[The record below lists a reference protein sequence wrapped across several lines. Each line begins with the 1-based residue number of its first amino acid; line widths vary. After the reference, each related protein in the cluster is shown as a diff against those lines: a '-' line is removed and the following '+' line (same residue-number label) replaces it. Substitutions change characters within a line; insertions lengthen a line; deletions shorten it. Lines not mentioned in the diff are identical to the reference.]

1 MVASSWLAWCLAS
14 RAWQWQVS
22 CNWVCPCQPIALFC
36 IGPAGVASKWPWAL
50 ARAFTKPAASRCPA
64 DGATERLVLAA
75 LRQDSGAAVADG
87 LRSNERRNGLLF
99 DLRSTWLLC
108 LGLVVPDGCS
118 FPHNWGPWK
127 VCRVSHLATSRA
139 LDTQHC
145 CTLLCSLF
153 KPALS
158 RIGEA
163 LVLLQ
168 HNQDDLNWLALS
180 FASCCSQHTEITAIS
195 RTKLWTLWLAIA
207 TRIMIMLQGYANC

>member
-1 MVASSWLAWCLAS
+1 MT
-14 RAWQWQVS
+14 
-22 CNWVCPCQPIALFC
+22 F
-36 IGPAGVASKWPWAL
+36 
-50 ARAFTKPAASRCPA
+50 
-64 DGATERLVLAA
+64 
-75 LRQDSGAAVADG
+75 
-87 LRSNERRNGLLF
+87 
-99 DLRSTWLLC
+99 LLC

-207 TRIMIMLQGYANC
+207 TRIMIMLQGYANCWMPTQVLKKYEPSRPVPKEFQSQSHVRIHSHFALPSNSTLHPREPTRSTKVPVTSVRDG